1 MENVYNVYLFH
12 SIQIYQLH
20 YLRLASNSHLL
31 INLVTAADT
40 RWQLRRL
47 CPLNSKFGPKYF
59 VIFKLIRQKI

>member
-1 MENVYNVYLFH
+1 MESVYNVYLFH
-12 SIQIYQLH
+12 TIQIYQLH

-47 CPLNSKFGPKYF
+47 RHLKSKSEIKVFRYF
-59 VIFKLIRQKI
+59 

>member
-20 YLRLASNSHLL
+20 YLRLARNSHLL
-31 INLVTAADT
+31 LNSYVGCHKAAAPA
-40 RWQLRRL
+40 RL
-47 CPLNSKFGPKYF
+47 CHFLVRAESNYF

>member
-20 YLRLASNSHLL
+20 YLRLASNSHIL

-40 RWQLRRL
+40 RQQQRRL
-47 CPLNSKFGPKYF
+47 CPLKSKSRPKYF

>member
-20 YLRLASNSHLL
+20 YLRLVSNSYIL

-40 RWQLRRL
+40 RWQVRRL
-47 CPLNSKFGPKYF
+47 RHLKSKSESKYF